1 MAIEVKKREGETSS
15 SMLYRFSK
23 RVQHSGVVK
32 EARKRQFT
40 GRTPNRT
47 KRRAAALYRISRQE
61 EYQKTKKR
69 GSK

>member
-1 MAIEVKKREGETSS
+1 MAIEVRKRENETPS

-40 GRTPNRT
+40 TRTPNST
-47 KRRAAALYRISRQE
+47 KRRAAALYRRE
-61 EYQKTKKR
+61 REVELQKTKKR
-69 GSK
+69 GK

>member
-40 GRTPNRT
+40 GRIPNRT
-47 KRRAAALYRISRQE
+47 KRRAAALYRIERQAE
-61 EYQKTKKR
+61 FQKTKKR